1 GDVSKELSAVLSSN
15 AEKPM
20 SEDFR
25 FAAAVAEFGLVL
37 RDSPYKGNATIAE
50 VQTLAESAV
59 KFDPNGHRKEFLDL
73 VRTATGLK
81 QRIANE

>member
-1 GDVSKELSAVLSSN
+1 
-15 AEKPM
+15 M

-50 VQTLAESAV
+50 VQTLAESAT
-59 KFDPNGHRKEFLDL
+59 KFVAATAKEFLDL

-81 QRIANE
+81 QQTAKE